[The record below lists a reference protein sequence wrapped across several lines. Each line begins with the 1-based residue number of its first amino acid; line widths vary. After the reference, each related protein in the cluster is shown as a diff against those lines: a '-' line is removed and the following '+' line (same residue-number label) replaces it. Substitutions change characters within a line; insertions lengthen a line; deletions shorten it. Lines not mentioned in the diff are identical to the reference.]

1 MVVVVWLQML
11 TKHFSGLD
19 TGRREVGWLELH
31 AGDCRDGRDDLRLR
45 RKLVRGEER
54 SSWVMSQPGPGAAS
68 ERRRRAV
75 T

>member
-31 AGDCRDGRDDLRLR
+31 AGDERDGRDHWRLR
-45 RKLVRGEER
+45 RKLVREER
-54 SSWVMSQPGPGAAS
+54 RGAAG
-68 ERRRRAV
+68 
-75 T
+75 